1 MSQAFLLSRIL
12 IKFDQETQERLGD
25 LSAVA
30 FTPDGSLWVGSDELL
45 TLERLSLIE
54 PYVYG
59 NHQPF
64 EIGEFIEL
72 FNTEDEIDIEGMD
85 YSEGYLWFTGSHS
98 TKRNKPKGK
107 NPEKDI
113 RRLAEIKT
121 DANRYLLGRIPIQ
134 QGIPVEACPHPLNGD
149 RQLTAA
155 SLEKTETG
163 NILIEALKQ
172 DIHFGS
178 IIASQVPSK
187 ENGLD
192 IEGLAVHGSKI
203 LMGFRGP
210 VLRGWSVIIELEVE
224 ESEPGI
230 LTLKAIGAEGLLY
243 KKHFLDLNG
252 LGIRE
257 ICLDGD
263 DLIVLAGPTLDV
275 DGGMK
280 MFRLTGVFER
290 EGDTIIAQDETSLK
304 LLFEL
309 PFKLGSDRGEGL
321 ALMPCLGQP
330 NSLLVLYDSPD
341 PGRVVNNDSV
351 FGDVFRL

>member
-1 MSQAFLLSRIL
+1 MSHAFLLSRIL
-12 IKFDQETQERLGD
+12 LKFDPETQERVGD
-25 LSAVA
+25 LSAVT

-59 NHQPF
+59 NHEPF

-72 FNTEDEIDIEGMD
+72 FNNEDEIDIEGMD

-98 TKRNKPKGK
+98 TKRKKPKGK
-107 NPEKDI
+107 SPEKDI
-113 RRLAEIKT
+113 SRLAQVKT
-121 DANRYLLGRIPIQ
+121 EANRYLLARIPIQ
-134 QGIPVEACPHPLNGD
+134 GGIPVQGCPDPLNGD

-155 SLEKTETG
+155 SVQKTETG
-163 NILIEALKQ
+163 NILIDALEK
-172 DIHFGS
+172 DVHFGS
-178 IIASQVPSK
+178 IIASELPSK

-192 IEGLAVHGSKI
+192 IEGLAVRGSKI

-210 VLRGWSVIIELEVE
+210 VLRGWAVIIQLEVE

-230 LTLKAIGAEGLLY
+230 LTLKEIGPEGRLY
-243 KKHFLDLNG
+243 KKHFLDLSG

-263 DLIVLAGPTLDV
+263 DLIVLAGPTLDL

-290 EGDTIIAQDETSLK
+290 EGDTLIAQDETELK
-304 LLFEL
+304 VLFDL
-309 PFKLGSDRGEGL
+309 PFKLGTDRGEGL

-330 NSLLVLYDSPD
+330 NSLLVVYDSPD
-341 PGRVVNNDSV
+341 PARIVNNDSV

>member
-1 MSQAFLLSRIL
+1 MPEAFLLSRIL
-12 IKFDQETQERLGD
+12 LKFDPETQERVGD

-72 FNTEDEIDIEGMD
+72 FNQEDEIDIEGMD

-113 RRLAEIKT
+113 SRLAEIKT
-121 DANRYLLGRIPIQ
+121 DANRYLLARIPIQ
-134 QGIPVEACPHPLNGD
+134 QGIPVQACSDSLNGD

-155 SLEKTETG
+155 SLQKTETG
-163 NILIEALKQ
+163 NILIDALKK

-178 IIASQVPSK
+178 IIAAQVPSK

-192 IEGLAVHGSKI
+192 IEGLAVRGSKI
-203 LMGFRGP
+203 LIGFRGP

-230 LTLKAIGAEGLLY
+230 LTLKEIGAEGRLY

-257 ICLDGD
+257 LCLEGD
-263 DLIVLAGPTLDV
+263 DLIVLAGPTLDL

-280 MFRLTGVFER
+280 IFRLTGVFER
-290 EGDTIIAQDETSLK
+290 QGDTIIAQDETSLK
-304 LLFEL
+304 VLFDL
-309 PFKLGSDRGEGL
+309 PFKLGTDRGEGL
-321 ALMPCLGQP
+321 ALLPCLGQP
-330 NSLLVLYDSPD
+330 NSLLVVYDSPD
-341 PGRVVNNDSV
+341 PERLVNSDSV

>member
-1 MSQAFLLSRIL
+1 MSEAFLLSRIL
-12 IKFDQETQERLGD
+12 LKFDPESQERLGD

-45 TLERLSLIE
+45 TLERLSVIE

-64 EIGEFIEL
+64 EIGELIEL
-72 FNTEDEIDIEGMD
+72 SNHEEEIDIEGMD

-98 TKRNKPKGK
+98 TKRSQPKGK

-113 RRLAEIKT
+113 RRLARVKSE
-121 DANRYLLGRIPIQ
+121 ANRYLLARIPIQ
-134 QGIPVEACPHPLNGD
+134 DGVPVKASPDPLNGD
-149 RQLTAA
+149 RPLTAA
-155 SLEKTETG
+155 SLEKTESG
-163 NILIEALKQ
+163 NILIDALKK
-172 DIHFGS
+172 DVHFGS
-178 IIASQVPSK
+178 IIAAQLPSK

-192 IEGLAVHGSKI
+192 IEGLAVRGSKI
-203 LMGFRGP
+203 FMGFRGP

-224 ESEPGI
+224 ESAPGT
-230 LTLKAIGAEGLLY
+230 LTLKEIGPEGRLY

-263 DLIVLAGPTLDV
+263 DLIILAGPTLDL

-280 MFRLTGVFER
+280 MFRLTRVFER
-290 EGDTIIAQDETSLK
+290 PGDTIIAQDETELK
-304 LLFEL
+304 VLFEL
-309 PFKLGSDRGEGL
+309 PFKLGTDRAEGL
-321 ALMPCLGQP
+321 ALVPCLGHP
-330 NSLLVLYDSPD
+330 NSLLVVYDSPD
-341 PGRVVNNDSV
+341 PARLVNNDSV